1 MTNKS
6 NDMDVAALE
15 MDAEELCLESR
26 DFLLSREPIVNL
38 KQELAGYQ
46 LLFRDPV
53 SYEPSA
59 EDSRSVTQHV
69 VDFSTELALRN
80 VIGSALAFIDVDAGI
95 LMTEAIFLL
104 PRQRVV
110 LTIPGTLELTPD
122 LMVLI
127 AKFVTAGYT
136 FAMADVVG
144 ESERNEML
152 EPLIEIVKIDISQLS
167 SAQLLV
173 LRHGFM
179 KKGKKLLVEKIDTVD
194 QFEMCSKFG
203 FDFYQGY
210 YFAKVDVRNG
220 KKATQLSDHVM
231 RILALILSGG
241 NNFEIVRSIEENA
254 VLKEML
260 LHLVNT
266 PIFGFRRHIDTL
278 DYVLLV
284 LGHLQL
290 KHWLQ
295 VLLYADQGR
304 LRGVPCSPLLIM
316 AATRGKM
323 CELLAQAIEP
333 GNSCNPD
340 VAFTVGVLSLADVL
354 FNRDL
359 TSIVDQIGETQEVR
373 DALISRTGGYGN
385 LLRLVEMN
393 EQAALFDTHQLS
405 QLLDHFSLSNET
417 FFNIQKE
424 AVAWGGNIF
433 EHMGNE
439 TVK

>member
-1 MTNKS
+1 
-6 NDMDVAALE
+6 MDSAALGTE
-15 MDAEELCLESR
+15 IDELCLEDR
-26 DFLLSREPIVNL
+26 EFLLSREPIIDV

-46 LLFRDPV
+46 LLFRDPYNYQV
-53 SYEPSA
+53 GA
-59 EDSRSVTQHV
+59 EDPRSVTQHV

-80 VIGSALAFIDVDAGI
+80 VIGSSMAFINVDAGI
-95 LMTEAIFLL
+95 LMSDAIFLL
-104 PRQRVV
+104 PRQRVI
-110 LTIPGTLELTPD
+110 LTIPGSLELTPD

-127 AKFVTAGYT
+127 AKFVTAGYS
-136 FAMADVVG
+136 FAMADITA
-144 ESERNEML
+144 ESERSEML
-152 EPLIEIVKIDISQLS
+152 EPLIEIVKIDSRQLS
-167 SAQLLV
+167 TAQLLV
-173 LRHGFM
+173 LRHSFM
-179 KKGKKLLVEKIDTVD
+179 KKGKKSLVEKIDTFD
-194 QFEMCSKFG
+194 QFERCSKLG

-210 YFAKVDVRNG
+210 YFAKSDARNG

-231 RILALILSGG
+231 RILGLILSGG

-323 CELLAQAIEP
+323 CELLALAIP
-333 GNSCNPD
+333 ASIFSNPD

-354 FNRDL
+354 FNREL
-359 TSIVDQIGETQEVR
+359 VNIVDQIGESEEVR
-373 DALISRTGGYGN
+373 DALISRSGGYGD

-393 EQAALFDTHQLS
+393 EQAAIFDTHQLS
-405 QLLDHFSLSNET
+405 QLLERLELSNET

-439 TVK
+439 TVR